1 MMVLDRIAQKRR
13 VQWQDVPKIKGS
25 VAKLTEL
32 LAPKA
37 IRLQSQI
44 KPHLRKKETKQVRE
58 QRVLAELRAQLAR
71 DGLATTPSQP
81 VTTVLKDQ
89 PTTATIPPEPIGAKI
104 ASTTSAI
111 ATQLPWEEPAKPN
124 TSASLV
130 KAPQETAPLV
140 PSTATNAPDP
150 LELVRWQ
157 ITLLKPKL
165 LMNIS
170 GKSVARA
177 AKEYGVSID
186 NILIVHDDMQR
197 DIGKV
202 ALKEGGS
209 ANGHNGI
216 KSAIDH
222 LGTSN
227 FRRLRIGIGRPPD
240 DNRSNDLVARF
251 VLSKFTPV
259 ESEKLEQLTYKY
271 CLENWPSAFIDL

>member
-1 MMVLDRIAQKRR
+1 IVGLGNYSMPGTRHNVGMMVLDRIAQKRR

-25 VAKLTEL
+25 
-32 LAPKA
+32 
-37 IRLQSQI
+37 
-44 KPHLRKKETKQVRE
+44 
-58 QRVLAELRAQLAR
+58 
-71 DGLATTPSQP
+71 
-81 VTTVLKDQ
+81 
-89 PTTATIPPEPIGAKI
+89 
-104 ASTTSAI
+104 
-111 ATQLPWEEPAKPN
+111 
-124 TSASLV
+124 
-130 KAPQETAPLV
+130 
-140 PSTATNAPDP
+140 
-150 LELVRWQ
+150 LVRWE

-259 ESEKLEQLTYKY
+259 ESGKLEQLTYKY